1 MSPTPAAWQVADR
14 DKPGRPR
21 APTPRHS
28 ASTAPVKRYALGPS
42 ARPWVTERRRRRTID
57 NHRGQA
63 PTPHGLSVRR
73 LTRARCTDKQQ
84 RSSRPPVCV
93 ARRGVG
99 ASSGHKV
106 HATAEGVAM
115 EAQQNSRVLLVA
127 NRTAA
132 TPRLIEAVRARA
144 QDGPCKFALLIP
156 DVTDREAAD
165 WTLETALRL
174 MKPAA
179 RGSVEGLVGGRDP
192 FESVQDAVRLGN
204 FDEIII
210 RASQTS
216 VEVAPARSN
225 PTSRGSWSPGDR
237 DRPGRREA
245 SPEEERMQRVGAG
258 LGGLGIQ

>member
-1 MSPTPAAWQVADR
+1 
-14 DKPGRPR
+14 
-21 APTPRHS
+21 
-28 ASTAPVKRYALGPS
+28 
-42 ARPWVTERRRRRTID
+42 
-57 NHRGQA
+57 
-63 PTPHGLSVRR
+63 
-73 LTRARCTDKQQ
+73 
-84 RSSRPPVCV
+84 
-93 ARRGVG
+93 
-99 ASSGHKV
+99 
-106 HATAEGVAM
+106 M

-210 RASQTS
+210 STLPRRASKWLPRDLIRR
-216 VEVAPARSN
+216 VEGLGLPVTAIV
-225 PTSRGSWSPGDR
+225 PGD
-237 DRPGRREA
+237 EKL
-245 SPEEERMQRVGAG
+245 SPEEERMQRAGAG